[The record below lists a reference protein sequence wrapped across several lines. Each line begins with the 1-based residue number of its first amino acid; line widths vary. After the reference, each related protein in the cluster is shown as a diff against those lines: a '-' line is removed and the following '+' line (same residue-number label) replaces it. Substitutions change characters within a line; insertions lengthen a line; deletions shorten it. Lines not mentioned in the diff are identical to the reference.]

1 MINTPTLLTLYG
13 EETYNSFSSLSPRC
27 KQIILKW
34 PVMSRQQRRAALTA
48 YPELLG
54 VWPIIAK
61 IGTAIVGAIP
71 KGVQAI
77 KNAVNKKKKTE
88 KAKSDKAKKEA
99 QAAALLAQQIEQEK
113 QRKAQQ
119 IKTILMIGLPVA
131 AIGGIMLLKKK
142 R

>member
-1 MINTPTLLTLYG
+1 MINTPTLVTLYG
-13 EETYNSFSSLSPRC
+13 EETYTNFSHLSPRC
-27 KQIILKW
+27 KQIILEW
-34 PVMSRQQRRAALTA
+34 PRMTRGQRRAALTA

-61 IGTAIVGAIP
+61 IGGAIIGAIP

-77 KNAVNKKKKTE
+77 KNAVNKKKKSE

-99 QAAALLAQQIEQEK
+99 QAAALLAQQIEAEK

-131 AIGGIMLLKKK
+131 VFGGVMLLKKK